1 MNPEQIENLFKENGP
16 LRNSVTQIGLLDK
29 LDNGTITSKQIK
41 KLMTTAVTQ
50 VNLLEDKEGNNSE
63 FDPENLETAN
73 VFEDDEIAIDDFET
87 AGNGE
92 EIEINPQLVP
102 NQVPGRM
109 DNGNILGS
117 NNPDSEEENDSEEE
131 FPEVDEEPEE
141 DPEEEPGE

>member
-29 LDNGTITSKQIK
+29 IDNGTITSKQIK

-92 EIEINPQLVP
+92 EQENLQPVNPVQGKV
-102 NQVPGRM
+102 N
-109 DNGNILGS
+109 NGNILGS

>member
-29 LDNGTITSKQIK
+29 IDNKTLTVEQFK

-63 FDPENLETAN
+63 FDPENPETFD
-73 VFEDDEIAIDDFET
+73 VIMDDEIVIDEFET

-92 EIEINPQLVP
+92 EEPITHEDIPSGPKKGGSDLLKSGNPETDEDP
-102 NQVPGRM
+102 
-109 DNGNILGS
+109 
-117 NNPDSEEENDSEEE
+117 EEE

-141 DPEEEPGE
+141 DPEENLEK

>member
-1 MNPEQIENLFKENGP
+1 MNPEQIENLFKENSP

-29 LDNGTITSKQIK
+29 IDNGTITSKQIK

-92 EIEINPQLVP
+92 EQENLQPVNPVQGKV
-102 NQVPGRM
+102 N
-109 DNGNILGS
+109 NGNILGS